1 MHVLMCMYTH
11 NRMRCFRPRQ
21 SVSRSF
27 KVAVRRLLF
36 KSTCLLLK
44 STYLLLKST
53 CLLLKSTYLLLKS
66 TYLLLKSAYLLLI
79 YLLLKSTY
87 SYCTAMQVAR
97 ALPNAMA
104 EDKRISL
111 TCSLDGSIEDIEPH
125 ESQLFGWPASEM
137 KARHIADVSLD
148 TQKLSQFWLKCFL
161 ATFSACL
168 IVCVQHH
175 TD

>member
-1 MHVLMCMYTH
+1 MQRCQEWALESQVFTLSLAEMHVLMCMYTH

-36 KSTCLLLK
+36 KSTC
-44 STYLLLKST
+44 
-53 CLLLKSTYLLLKS
+53 
-66 TYLLLKSAYLLLI
+66 LLLKSAYLLLI

>member
-1 MHVLMCMYTH
+1 MQRCQEWALESQVFTLSLAEMHVLMCMYTH

-36 KSTCLLLK
+36 KSTC
-44 STYLLLKST
+44 
-53 CLLLKSTYLLLKS
+53 
-66 TYLLLKSAYLLLI
+66 LLLI